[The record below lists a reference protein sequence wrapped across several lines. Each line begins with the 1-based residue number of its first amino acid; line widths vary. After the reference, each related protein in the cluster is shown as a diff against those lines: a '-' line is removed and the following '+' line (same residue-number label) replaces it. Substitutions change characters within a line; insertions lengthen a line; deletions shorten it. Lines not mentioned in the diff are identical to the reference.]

1 MSIKQTFFGNVNDNM
16 IVVAIKPD
24 ESNENNIVIEQIGTK
39 CSEFQK
45 PTVFIGDKNKT
56 FQTDIT
62 NLIGGKKQK
71 KSNKSKKSKK
81 SSKKTRKAR
90 RK

>member
-1 MSIKQTFFGNVNDNM
+1 MSSVIKNTFFGNDDGNM
-16 IVVAIKPD
+16 IVVAIKPNGD
-24 ESNENNIVIEQIGTK
+24 NDIQIEQIGTK
-39 CSEFQK
+39 CSELK
-45 PTVFIGDKNKT
+45 SPIDFINDKNKN
-56 FQTDIT
+56 FNKDI
-62 NLIGGKKQK
+62 NDLKGGKKQK